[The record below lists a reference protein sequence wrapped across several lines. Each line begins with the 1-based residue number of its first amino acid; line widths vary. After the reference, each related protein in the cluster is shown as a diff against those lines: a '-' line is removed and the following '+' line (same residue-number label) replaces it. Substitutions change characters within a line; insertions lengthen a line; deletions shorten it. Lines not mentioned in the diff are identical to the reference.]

1 MAEVITAFDPE
12 VPVEHDR
19 QRKYPW
25 DQWFDGQIWR
35 LTPGVDFENHSLV
48 IERQIRTRASA
59 RKVAVHIQHGPE
71 YAYLNIQATPR
82 PEPTHEQQLQALVE
96 DAVETAVETVVGA
109 IEAEHDG
116 HTVDVGPSTI
126 VQNDGEVDPAT
137 VEAAAPSP
145 TLPPLPTAP
154 EPITDHSDDD
164 AGYSH
169 SDPVPSA
176 EPETVV
182 VEGVTIPVVPMAPT
196 PVAEPEPL
204 VSEDTG
210 IVVPAAPA
218 PDPVSEAA
226 WAEAETPDG
235 DTVLVGS
242 DEPTQQ
248 ELDADTADASK
259 HVEEPTYEEQ
269 LASAES
275 VPDPVPDPVPT
286 PPAPAPAGPFQ
297 APVPPVPTA
306 HPPLPHPAPV
316 PQNPFG
322 GLLGQWGV
330 SHPISPLRRKQQVRA
345 LGPSGSGAHCYS
357 PSKYFR
363 ASSYS
368 WAASSTVSLVPR

>member
-19 QRKYPW
+19 QQKYPW

-59 RKVAVHIQHGPE
+59 RKVAVHIQHGPD

-96 DAVETAVETVVGA
+96 DAVETAVETVVEA

-137 VEAAAPSP
+137 VEAAAPSPVLPPLPTTDEVAPNFAEQAIEP

-259 HVEEPTYEEQ
+259 PVEEPTYEEQ
-269 LASAES
+269 LASTES
-275 VPDPVPDPVPT
+275 VPDPAPT

-322 GLLGQWGV
+322 GLLSQ
-330 SHPISPLRRKQQVRA
+330 
-345 LGPSGSGAHCYS
+345 
-357 PSKYFR
+357 
-363 ASSYS
+363 
-368 WAASSTVSLVPR
+368 

>member
-59 RKVAVHIQHGPE
+59 RKVAVHIQHGPD

-82 PEPTHEQQLQALVE
+82 PEPTHEQLQALVE
-96 DAVETAVETVVGA
+96 DAVETAVETVVEA

-116 HTVDVGPSTI
+116 HTV
-126 VQNDGEVDPAT
+126 
-137 VEAAAPSP
+137 EAAAPSPTLPPLPTTDEVAVPTPAAPLTEVAPNFAEQAIEP

-196 PVAEPEPL
+196 PVTEPEPEPI

-248 ELDADTADASK
+248 ELDADTADTADASK
-259 HVEEPTYEEQ
+259 PVEEPTYEEQ

-275 VPDPVPDPVPT
+275 VPDPVPPA
-286 PPAPAPAGPFQ
+286 PAPAPAGPFQ

-322 GLLGQWGV
+322 GLLGQ
-330 SHPISPLRRKQQVRA
+330 
-345 LGPSGSGAHCYS
+345 
-357 PSKYFR
+357 
-363 ASSYS
+363 
-368 WAASSTVSLVPR
+368 